1 MSKMGVATE
10 RLVVDAIEYFEQRVT
25 AWRTEGVVRVRNND
39 DDNKFK
45 ADLPST
51 QIVLCILN

>member
-1 MSKMGVATE
+1 MGAVTE

-25 AWRTEGVVRVRNND
+25 ARRTEGVVRVRNND

-51 QIVLCILN
+51 RIVLCILN

>member
-1 MSKMGVATE
+1 MSKMGAATE

-25 AWRTEGVVRVRNND
+25 ARRTEGVVRVRNND
-39 DDNKFK
+39 DNKFK

-51 QIVLCILN
+51 RIVLCILN